1 MTSAPS
7 SSASRAGSGRSSG
20 RSRRDAHRRARRGFS
35 LLEVVVAI
43 SVLALIGSLTFETIA
58 SALDTRD
65 VLEEEDQANQS
76 ARVALDRLRRDLR
89 LAYLTSNT
97 SAVNTYRTQFIGKND
112 DPDQLWFTTLSHHRM
127 YRESRECDQTE
138 VTYWTEDDPTMDGA
152 KVLLRREAPRID
164 QEPEKDGLIA
174 PLAYHLKD
182 VNFRY
187 INPKSNSWLEEWD
200 TTGVDQA
207 NLLPRA
213 VQIALVFIVPD
224 PEDEEKT
231 VERPYATT
239 VILHYADKLT
249 TSATSN
255 SSSTS
260 GEDNN

>member
-1 MTSAPS
+1 MT
-7 SSASRAGSGRSSG
+7 
-20 RSRRDAHRRARRGFS
+20 RRGLS

-43 SVLALIGSLTFETIA
+43 SILALIGSLTFETIA

-65 VLEEEDQANQS
+65 VLEEEDRANQS

-97 SAVNTYRTQFIGKND
+97 SAVATYRTQFIGKNE
-112 DPDQLWFTTLSHHRM
+112 DPDELFFTSLSHHRM

-164 QEPEKDGLIA
+164 HEPEKDGLIA
-174 PLAYHLKD
+174 PLAYHLKE
-182 VNFRY
+182 VNYRF
-187 INPKSNSWLEEWD
+187 INPKTNTWLDEWD
-200 TTGVDQA
+200 STGVDQA
-207 NLLPRA
+207 NMLPRA
-213 VQIALVFIVPD
+213 VQIALVFLVPD
-224 PEDEEKT
+224 PEDDTKI

-239 VILHYADKLT
+239 VILHYADKLQT
-249 TSATSN
+249 DVTN
-255 SSSTS
+255 GGSTS

>member
-1 MTSAPS
+1 MMN
-7 SSASRAGSGRSSG
+7 R
-20 RSRRDAHRRARRGFS
+20 HGFT

-43 SVLALIGSLTFETIA
+43 GILAMIGMLTLETLS

-65 VLEEEDQANQS
+65 VLEDEDAANQS

-89 LAYLTSNT
+89 LAYLTENT

-164 QEPEKDGLIA
+164 HEPEKDGLIS

-182 VNFRY
+182 VNYRY
-187 INPKSNSWLEEWD
+187 INPKTNTWLDEWD
-200 TTGVDQA
+200 STGVDQA
-207 NLLPRA
+207 NFLPRA
-213 VQIALVFIVPD
+213 VQIALVFLVPD
-224 PEDEEKT
+224 PDEEGKV

-239 VILHYADKLT
+239 VLLHYADKLT
-249 TSATSN
+249 LASTGEAT
-255 SSSTS
+255 
-260 GEDNN
+260 EQ

>member
-1 MTSAPS
+1 MN
-7 SSASRAGSGRSSG
+7 
-20 RSRRDAHRRARRGFS
+20 RRGFT

-43 SVLALIGSLTFETIA
+43 GILAMIGMLTLETLS

-65 VLEEEDQANQS
+65 VLEEEDAANQS

-89 LAYLTSNT
+89 LAYLTENT

-164 QEPEKDGLIA
+164 HEPEKEGLIS

-182 VNFRY
+182 VNYRY
-187 INPKSNSWLEEWD
+187 INPKTNTWADEWD
-200 TTGVDQA
+200 TTGVDTA
-207 NLLPRA
+207 NFLPRA
-213 VQIALVFIVPD
+213 VQIALVFLVPD
-224 PEDEEKT
+224 PDEEGKL

-239 VILHYADKLT
+239 VLLHYADRLT
-249 TSATSN
+249 LA
-255 SSSTS
+255 SSTS
-260 GEDNN
+260 TEDNN

>member
-1 MTSAPS
+1 MN
-7 SSASRAGSGRSSG
+7 
-20 RSRRDAHRRARRGFS
+20 RRGFT

-43 SVLALIGSLTFETIA
+43 GILAMIGMLTLETLS

-65 VLEEEDQANQS
+65 VLEEEDAANQS

-89 LAYLTSNT
+89 LAYLTENT

-164 QEPEKDGLIA
+164 HEPENDGLIS

-182 VNFRY
+182 INYRY
-187 INPKSNSWLEEWD
+187 INPKTNTWLDEWD
-200 TTGVDQA
+200 STGVDTA
-207 NLLPRA
+207 NSLPRA
-213 VQIALVFIVPD
+213 VQIALVFLVPD
-224 PEDEEKT
+224 PEEEGRL

-239 VILHYADKLT
+239 VLLHYADRLT
-249 TSATSN
+249 LA
-255 SSSTS
+255 SSTS
-260 GEDNN
+260 TEDNN